1 VELIMNH
8 LAYLALCAV
17 VSSSGIAR
25 ADDDDDESL
34 GPHGPVVGL
43 EMALTVSPS
52 DGARRDT
59 FPIGG
64 IVLRYRVPLSE
75 RAALTFG
82 TSIPIPPFIMAQVI
96 ALYEWGPVRGSSGL
110 VLRGGVRPMLG
121 LVGLC
126 DWSGESKCPLD
137 EAAEPHDR
145 AGWAIGVAAEAG
157 AGWRFRLGSKV
168 SLEVIASYIG
178 GVFDG
183 RKRDTE
189 TALGGYYQGGMVS
202 IDVLF

>member
-1 VELIMNH
+1 
-8 LAYLALCAV
+8 
-17 VSSSGIAR
+17 
-25 ADDDDDESL
+25 
-34 GPHGPVVGL
+34 
-43 EMALTVSPS
+43 
-52 DGARRDT
+52 
-59 FPIGG
+59 
-64 IVLRYRVPLSE
+64 VLRYRVPLSE

-96 ALYEWGPVRGSSGL
+96 ALYEWGPVRASSGL

-126 DWSGESKCPLD
+126 DWSGESECPLD
-137 EAAEPHDR
+137 EAAEPPDR
-145 AGWAIGVAAEAG
+145 GGGAIGVAVEAG

-168 SLEVIASYIG
+168 SLEMIASYLG